1 MLDAYDIARLEGF
14 AGTRE
19 EFLRLEYL
27 RGGIDTA
34 KAAGFEGEP
43 AELATKM
50 HQPSTAAAM
59 ALLDMLKGDTGPQG
73 PKGERGET
81 GSDLYQL
88 AQQSG
93 FVGTLDEYLASLK
106 GETGPQG
113 KPGPQ
118 GQSGLKGIKGDPGN
132 DGKDG
137 ADGQAPAHQIDGNRV
152 RFEQPSG
159 EWGAWIDLGGIA
171 QVVNSMG
178 AGSLQLQKF
187 YDSVAEFPAV
197 GKTQLLYFDTSAS
210 PYGSYVWTGT
220 EYKSVGAGADLL
232 KDWDFYAT
240 NWSVTPSLV
249 STMSGGKVYEYTLQ
263 GTTRY
268 RFVPS
273 PYLPTGDIFY
283 DSFSFTPLAVDS
295 GSITSDSTMYTVDA
309 DQISSSF
316 GAIVAVRG

>member
-27 RGGIDTA
+27 RGGVDAA
-34 KAAGFEGEP
+34 KASGFDGDPVQLVE
-43 AELATKM
+43 KI

-88 AQQSG
+88 AQQAG
-93 FVGTLDEYLASLK
+93 FVGTLDEYLESLK

-171 QVVNSMG
+171 QAVNSMG

-187 YDSVAEFPAV
+187 YDSVEEFPAV
-197 GKTQLLYFDTSAS
+197 GKTQILYFDMSAS
-210 PYGSYVWTGT
+210 PWGTYIWDGSAYQATGG
-220 EYKSVGAGADLL
+220 GASILR
-232 KDWDFYAT
+232 DFGYYLT
-240 NWSVTPSLV
+240 NWSAQPSIV
-249 STMSGGKVYEYTLQ
+249 GTTAAGTVYQYTLD
-263 GTTRY
+263 GVDRY
-268 RFVPS
+268 RLVPS
-273 PYLPTGDIFY
+273 PYLPTQDAFY
-283 DSFSFTPLAVDS
+283 DSFSAGVLGTL
-295 GSITSDSTMYTVDA
+295 
-309 DQISSSF
+309 
-316 GAIVAVRG
+316 VAARG